1 MNKQKQICKI
11 TGSLI
16 GSQPEI
22 DKLIASGKHDLV
34 IDFSECV
41 FISVPGLEWLKDM
54 LLKAGAAGINITY
67 IAIPPALYKVF
78 KVARIDSILNACG
91 SPSSGS
97 PNNTSV
103 C

>member
-1 MNKQKQICKI
+1 MNKQNKICKI
-11 TGSLI
+11 TGSLT
-16 GSQPEI
+16 GNQPNI
-22 DKLIASGKHDLV
+22 DKLIAAGDYDLT

-54 LLKAGAAGINITY
+54 LLKAGAAGINVSFV
-67 IAIPPALYKVF
+67 ALPPVLYKVF

-91 SPSSGS
+91 SPSTPSS
-97 PNNTSV
+97 DSV